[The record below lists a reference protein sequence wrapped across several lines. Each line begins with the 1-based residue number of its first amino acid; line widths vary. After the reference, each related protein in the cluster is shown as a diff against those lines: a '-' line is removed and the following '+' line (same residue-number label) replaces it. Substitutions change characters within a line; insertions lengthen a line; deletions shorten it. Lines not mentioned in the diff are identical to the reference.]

1 MRPSGTS
8 PGPSPSGRTP
18 VRCTPLDRVPEG
30 LGMYYAWVGDVDE
43 SLHWYEVAPRVV
55 WPRMLRSGLFDRV
68 RDDARFRAGIE
79 RLTERTRVRLEQ
91 AIVQARAPK
100 PQP

>member
-1 MRPSGTS
+1 
-8 PGPSPSGRTP
+8 
-18 VRCTPLDRVPEG
+18 
-30 LGMYYAWVGDVDE
+30 MYYAWVGDVDE